1 MTTAFTQ
8 TTTDDLREFEAEFEA
23 EQPAAAPAVPA
34 YLSSAARR
42 RAADAEQ
49 GTRFYTWMY
58 GVIVAGLIVS
68 MATFGIV
75 AYEHG
80 EANQP
85 AAGTSST
92 AE

>member
-1 MTTAFTQ
+1 MTSATTE
-8 TTTDDLREFEAEFEA
+8 TTDDLREFEAEFAA
-23 EQPAAAPAVPA
+23 EQPAPATVPA

-49 GTRFYTWMY
+49 GTGFYTWMY
-58 GVIVAGLIVS
+58 GLIVVGLVVS

-75 AYEHG
+75 AYQHG

-85 AAGTSST
+85 AAGTVST